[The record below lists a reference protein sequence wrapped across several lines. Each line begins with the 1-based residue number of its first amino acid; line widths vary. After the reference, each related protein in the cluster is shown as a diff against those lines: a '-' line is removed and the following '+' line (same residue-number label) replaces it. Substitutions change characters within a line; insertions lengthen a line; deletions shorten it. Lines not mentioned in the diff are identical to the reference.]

1 MQQNKIFLKKYT
13 ENSILFILVVYNS
26 IVRQTDKGEIFMAT
40 YYEKEELLE
49 VKNVQKARYEYIDKQ
64 RKYVVDTVNK
74 EVGKSLKRNK
84 SKGSVPVD
92 YMDDALLKELLIK
105 GYNVEH
111 KCGRFFGKF
120 IEVWNISWDFSK
132 QDD

>member
-1 MQQNKIFLKKYT
+1 
-13 ENSILFILVVYNS
+13 
-26 IVRQTDKGEIFMAT
+26 MAT

-49 VKNVQKARYEYIDKQ
+49 VKDVQKAKYEYIDKQ
-64 RKYVVDTVNK
+64 RKHVVDTVNQA
-74 EVGKSLKRNK
+74 VVKSLKRNK

-111 KCGRFFGKF
+111 KCDRFFGKF
-120 IEVWNISWDFSK
+120 VEVWSISWDFLK

>member
-1 MQQNKIFLKKYT
+1 
-13 ENSILFILVVYNS
+13 
-26 IVRQTDKGEIFMAT
+26 MAT

-92 YMDDALLKELLIK
+92 YMDDALLKELLTK

-120 IEVWNISWDFSK
+120 VEVWNISWDFSK